1 VSAGVPLL
9 RPSDAVGSWSKE
21 YHDTVMADLSW
32 IEAVIVAA
40 RPQAVGALL
49 QQVGEAD
56 HIRQHLDLLDRSA

>member
-1 VSAGVPLL
+1 M
-9 RPSDAVGSWSKE
+9 GSWSKE